1 MCNTFSKGMQPFN
14 FIKLNIIRKLANKV
28 KNISQING
36 GLSCFFGNSRTFFKL
51 VGSIVK
57 NVERIN
63 TRKETQSTV
72 QCSKCYDNFHF
83 LSKCHRSIDNSIGF
97 YFFALS

>member
-36 GLSCFFGNSRTFFKL
+36 GLSCFF
-51 VGSIVK
+51 
-57 NVERIN
+57 
-63 TRKETQSTV
+63 RKFE
-72 QCSKCYDNFHF
+72 NIF
-83 LSKCHRSIDNSIGF
+83 LN
-97 YFFALS
+97 